1 MSNVI
6 DFNSRTKVDEGAVT
20 CKEFLTEIINESDGV
35 TSVMVLMYNDNSDQS
50 PRVHTYMMS
59 PMELLWYAKQIEH
72 IALTRA

>member
-6 DFNSRTKVDEGAVT
+6 DFNSRTKVDEEAIT
-20 CKEFLTEIINESDGV
+20 CKEFLEGIVNDSEGT
-35 TSVMVLMYNDNSDQS
+35 TSVLVLMYNDNSDES